1 MTQRQRRCRRIG
13 LTGGIGAGKSTAAA
27 RLAARGALVLDAD
40 EIARRALS
48 PDGACY
54 RAVTD
59 AFGAEIHDQDGEIDR
74 KALAAIVFS
83 DGASREKLNGI
94 VHPYVISEMLAKADA
109 VFSRTDGLVFFEV
122 PLLFESGMDRK
133 MDKNILIVS
142 DEETRVAR
150 IAARDGCT
158 REAALLRIRA
168 QMTDEEKIKRA
179 DYVLQNDGTKEEL
192 EGKVDRLYAALTN
205 A

>member
-1 MTQRQRRCRRIG
+1 MKQRQRRCRRIG

-40 EIARRALS
+40 EIARRALE
-48 PDGACY
+48 PGGACY

-59 AFGAEIHDQDGEIDR
+59 AFGADILGQDGKIDR
-74 KALAAIVFS
+74 TALAAIVFS
-83 DGASREKLNGI
+83 DAASREKLNGI
-94 VHPYVISEMLAKADA
+94 VHPYVISEMFAKADA
-109 VFSRTDGLVFFEV
+109 AQGRADGLIFFEV
-122 PLLFESGMDRK
+122 PLLFESGMDRQ
-133 MDKNILIVS
+133 MDKNILIAS
-142 DEETRVAR
+142 SEEMRVAR

-158 REAALLRIRA
+158 REAAFLRIRA
-168 QMTDEEKIKRA
+168 QMPDEEKIKRA
-179 DYVLQNDGTKEEL
+179 DYVLQNDGSREEL